1 MGLVS
6 TTHSRGN
13 DLIDDDR
20 ARGSQPFGLWQ
31 WLAAMPPEVTSPR
44 SMILDV
50 RFLCVH
56 LFGWGIFVNIS
67 HVDIYMM
74 HKSISQPSALSVRFS
89 LTLSEYLA

>member
-6 TTHSRGN
+6 TTRSRGN

-31 WLAAMPPEVTSPR
+31 WLAAMPPAVTSPR

-50 RFLCVH
+50 RFLCVC
-56 LFGWGIFVNIS
+56 IS
-67 HVDIYMM
+67 LGGVCLWTLVM
-74 HKSISQPSALSVRFS
+74 SILI
-89 LTLSEYLA
+89 LHI